1 MKKKILT
8 CGLLLLATMPALF
21 GQSKRHVLWYD
32 SPAPNGGSV
41 HVIQHRGFPFD
52 SDWEKY
58 SLPLGNGYMGVNL
71 FGRTD
76 TERIQLTEK
85 TLGVKGPYGN
95 GGITNFLELYLDIQH
110 EEPEAYRRELSLD
123 EGVARVSY
131 RYHGVKY
138 SREYFANYPSRVVVV
153 TLKAD
158 QPGKISFLLRP
169 VLPYLHPYNEELT
182 GRKGTVFA
190 ENDLITLS
198 GEMQFFKQPYEAQI
212 KVIPHGGSL
221 QAFND
226 IHGDHGM
233 IRVNEADSVS
243 LIITAQTNYQLNES
257 LFVLPPEQ
265 KVAGYAHPH
274 EAVCQTIAHAVSQGV
289 EALRK
294 EHEADYCGL
303 YGRVELSLTDSV
315 PDQPTDRLVEA
326 YQKGKQIPYLE
337 ELLFQY
343 GRYLLIASSRRG
355 APPAHLQGAWNAF
368 DYALWS
374 GGYWHNINVQMNYWP
389 AFSANLTETFEAY
402 ADFNKAFRKK
412 ANALATDY
420 IKQNNPSALASNPEE
435 NGWTIGTGANAF
447 SITAPGGHSG
457 PGTGGFTTKLFWDYY
472 DFTRDKEILRHHVYP
487 ALRGMAKFLSK
498 TLKPDAEGHL
508 LATPSS
514 SPEQYHQGKYYQTV
528 GCTFDQSMIQENFM
542 DLLKAAD
549 ILKIKDAFLDTIKA
563 QLPKLD
569 AIHIGTSGQIKEYRE
584 EQAYGDIGDPRHRHI
599 SHLCALYPGTLISSH
614 TPEWLKAAT
623 VTLERRGDLSTGWA
637 MVHRQCLWARVKQG
651 ERAYRE
657 YNLLLKN
664 RMCKNLWLVHPPF
677 QVDANLGAV
686 AGVVEML
693 LQSHEGYISILP
705 ALPSQWTDGAFSGL
719 LARGNFEVSA
729 QWKQSALQQVEILS
743 NLGEPCICQYPGISK
758 AQVVDEKGKRIK
770 VKCEGTDR
778 IRFATKPHSRY
789 TITF

>member
-1 MKKKILT
+1 MKKRVLI
-8 CGLLLLATMPALF
+8 CGLLLLAVMPALY
-21 GQSKRHVLWYD
+21 GQSKQHILWYD
-32 SPAPNGGSV
+32 SPASNGGSV

-76 TERIQLTEK
+76 TERIQISEK

-95 GGITNFLELYLDIQH
+95 GGVTNFLEIYLDIQH

-158 QPGKISFLLRP
+158 QPGKVSFLLRP
-169 VLPYLHPYNEELT
+169 VLPYLHPYNEEQT

-190 ENDLITLS
+190 QDDLITLS

-243 LIITAQTNYQLNES
+243 LLITAQTSYHLNES
-257 LFVLPPEQ
+257 LFVLPPEK

-274 EAVCQTIAHAVSQGV
+274 EAVCKTIAHAASQGV

-294 EHEADYCGL
+294 EHEADYRGL

-315 PDQPTDRLVEA
+315 PNQPTDRLVEA

-368 DYALWS
+368 DYAPWS

-420 IKQNNPSALASNPEE
+420 IRQNNPSALASNPEE

-472 DFTRDKEILRHHVYP
+472 DFTRDKEILRRHVYP
-487 ALRGMAKFLSK
+487 ALLGMAQFLSK
-498 TLKPDAEGHL
+498 TLKPTPEGHL
-508 LATPSS
+508 LASPSS

-549 ILKIKDAFLDTIKA
+549 ILRIKDAFLDTIKA

-584 EQAYGDIGDPRHRHI
+584 EQAYGDIGDPHHRHI

-623 VTLERRGDLSTGWA
+623 VTLECRGDLSTGWA

-651 ERAYRE
+651 NRAYRE

-686 AGVVEML
+686 AGVAEML
-693 LQSHEGYISILP
+693 MQSHEGCITLLP
-705 ALPSQWTDGAFSGL
+705 ALPSNWADGAFSGL

-729 QWKQSALQQVEILS
+729 RWKQSALQLVEILS
-743 NLGEPCICQYPGISK
+743 NQGEPCICQYPGICK
-758 AQVVDEKGKRIK
+758 AEVINEKGKKIK
-770 VKCEGTDR
+770 VKCEGTDQ
-778 IRFATKPHSRY
+778 ICFATKPHSRY